1 MSDEEELRRERDES
15 LLEAIEDVKA
25 GRSIGPGTPREFTD
39 RAAREALEAERQKA
53 AEQPEEEA
61 RS

>member
-1 MSDEEELRRERDES
+1 MSDEEQLRRQRDES

-25 GRSIGPGTPREFTD
+25 GRRIGPRTPREFTD

-61 RS
+61 